1 MASSASNRK
10 SSWSAIC
17 PGLNRPSR
25 ECARLA
31 LYVCWCWLGYWH
43 REPCDHKLSDRGHAA
58 QAGVAAATASAGRQ
72 LGSAFGV
79 AVLGAVIFSR
89 FGTVLRELIAGSA
102 LSRDVRHRII
112 ESVATGRGTAE
123 LAALAHSGSANA
135 TVALAFSRA
144 LQPGYD
150 LAGGFCAVGGLLAYW
165 AMGSSHRTVPNIG
178 VDAYVQCK

>member
-1 MASSASNRK
+1 M
-10 SSWSAIC
+10 
-17 PGLNRPSR
+17 
-25 ECARLA
+25 
-31 LYVCWCWLGYWH
+31 
-43 REPCDHKLSDRGHAA
+43 
-58 QAGVAAATASAGRQ
+58 
-72 LGSAFGV
+72 
-79 AVLGAVIFSR
+79 LGAVIFSR